1 MLDKAKLTR
10 RSFAKLSA
18 SMAVAG
24 LVGGA
29 VRGEALAAVEE
40 PESREKVE
48 RIRTCCRGCGKME
61 CGVWVTVRDGRAV
74 AIEGDESSFQSMANC
89 CSKSKASKRWA
100 ARSTGCC
107 PT

>member
-74 AIEGDESSFQSMANC
+74 AIDGELLLEIEGV
-89 CSKSKASKRWA
+89 A
-100 ARSTGCC
+100 AGGVS
-107 PT
+107 P

>member
-74 AIEGDESSFQSMANC
+74 AIEGDEYVVPIDGELLLEIEGV
-89 CSKSKASKRWA
+89 A
-100 ARSTGCC
+100 AGGVS
-107 PT
+107 P

>member
-74 AIEGDESSFQSMANC
+74 AIEGDESSFQSMAT
-89 CSKSKASKRWA
+89 A
-100 ARSTGCC
+100 ARNRRRRCRRRITLIAFAI
-107 PT
+107 P

>member
-61 CGVWVTVRDGRAV
+61 CLPVVAQSRRTRKDQMDFCHGWFIRQCEDVAATLQYVTVQV
-74 AIEGDESSFQSMANC
+74 VE
-89 CSKSKASKRWA
+89 
-100 ARSTGCC
+100 
-107 PT
+107 

>member
-74 AIEGDESSFQSMANC
+74 AIEGGRVVVPIDGELLLEIEGV
-89 CSKSKASKRWA
+89 A
-100 ARSTGCC
+100 AGGVS
-107 PT
+107 P

>member
-74 AIEGDESSFQSMANC
+74 AIEGDESIVPIDGELLLEIEGV
-89 CSKSKASKRWA
+89 A
-100 ARSTGCC
+100 AGGVS
-107 PT
+107 P

>member
-48 RIRTCCRGCGKME
+48 RIRVGDRAGRPRGGNR
-61 CGVWVTVRDGRAV
+61 GGRVVVPIDGELLLE
-74 AIEGDESSFQSMANC
+74 IEGV
-89 CSKSKASKRWA
+89 A
-100 ARSTGCC
+100 AGGVS
-107 PT
+107 P

>member
-48 RIRTCCRGCGKME
+48 RIRT
-61 CGVWVTVRDGRAV
+61 
-74 AIEGDESSFQSMANC
+74 
-89 CSKSKASKRWA
+89 
-100 ARSTGCC
+100 
-107 PT
+107 

>member
-74 AIEGDESSFQSMANC
+74 AIGGRVVVPIDGELLLEIEGV
-89 CSKSKASKRWA
+89 A
-100 ARSTGCC
+100 AGGVS
-107 PT
+107 P